1 MGTVT
6 RENIGLLNDKI
17 TIKIERNDYLPSF
30 EKALKEYGRKANI
43 PGFRKGMVPP
53 GLIKKMYGSSVF
65 TDEVLKS
72 LEKKLTDYMSSEHLD
87 IFAQPLPLPE
97 NDTRQINMGQPEDYS
112 FAFEVGLKPQ
122 FQLPDLASLSP
133 VRYQI
138 LVSDEMLNAEIE
150 RLRVKNGTMTE
161 PESVSSDDHVLNLS
175 FQEADPE
182 GNSVEGSQTKEN
194 SLLVKYF
201 SESFRPQLMGK
212 KKADEMILRLSEAFD
227 SRERAWIMQDL
238 GLDKESSADAEK
250 YFRLVITKVGF
261 VEKAEL
267 DESFFKKIYPSREI
281 QTAEAFRE
289 AVREDMGA
297 QWKVQASSQ
306 LQHTIYHKLLDGTKV
321 EFPESFLKRWL
332 LNGGE
337 KPKTPEEVE
346 KEFPAFVNAL
356 KWSLITE
363 KISTENPFEVSVEEV
378 RGAARRQLFSYL
390 GGLPQGDE
398 QPWVEDYTNKMLL
411 DKRFVDETYQRL
423 KTDKMMSWLES
434 RVNPV
439 DQEISAEEFTKL
451 QEEHDHHHAEEHT
464 HDEHEHHHEEPGHV
478 HRGQEEHS
486 DHEHQHGGRIH

>member
-17 TIKIERNDYLPSF
+17 TVRIEKNDYLPSF
-30 EKALKEYGRKANI
+30 EKALKEYSRKANI

-72 LEKKLTDYMSSEHLD
+72 VEKKLTDYMSSEQLD

-112 FAFEVGLKPQ
+112 FAFEVGLKPA
-122 FQLPDLASLSP
+122 FKLPDLASLSP
-133 VRYQI
+133 TRYLI
-138 LVSDEMLNAEIE
+138 RVSDEMLDAEIE

-161 PESVSSDDHVLNLS
+161 PESVSSEEHVLNLS
-175 FQEADPE
+175 FQETDPE
-182 GNSVEGSQTKEN
+182 GNSVEGSQPKEN

-212 KKADEMILRLSEAFD
+212 KKADEMIVRLSVAFD
-227 SRERAWIMQDL
+227 SKERAWILQDL
-238 GLDKESSADAEK
+238 GLDKESATDADK

-261 VEKAEL
+261 VEKAAL
-267 DESFFKKIYPSREI
+267 DESFFKKIYPAREI
-281 QTAEAFRE
+281 PTGEAFRE
-289 AVREDMGA
+289 AVREDMAA
-297 QWKVQASSQ
+297 QWKVQSSSQ
-306 LQHTIYHKLLDGTKV
+306 LQHTIYHELLNNTSV
-321 EFPESFLKRWL
+321 QFPESFLKRWL

-346 KEFPAFVNAL
+346 HEFPSFVNAL

-363 KISTENPFEVSVEEV
+363 RISVENPFEVNVEEV
-378 RGAARRQLFSYL
+378 RAAARRQLFSYL
-390 GGLPQGDE
+390 GGLPQGDD
-398 QPWVEDYTNKMLL
+398 QPWVEDYVNKMMQ
-411 DKRFVDETYQRL
+411 DRRFVDETYQHL
-423 KTDKMMSWLES
+423 KTNKMMAWLES

-439 DQEISAEEFTKL
+439 DKEISAEEFSKL
-451 QEEHDHHHAEEHT
+451 QAEHQHHHAEDHAHTEQEHQ
-464 HDEHEHHHEEPGHV
+464 HEEHEHEHEEK
-478 HRGQEEHS
+478 
-486 DHEHQHGGRIH
+486 DHQHQHGGHIHQH